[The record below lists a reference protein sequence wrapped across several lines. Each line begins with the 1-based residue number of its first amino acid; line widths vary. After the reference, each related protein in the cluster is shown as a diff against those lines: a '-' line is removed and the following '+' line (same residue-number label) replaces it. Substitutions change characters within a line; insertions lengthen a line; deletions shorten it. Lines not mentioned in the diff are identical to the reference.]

1 MFFFHDTQN
10 WPSRICC
17 QEMQQLTEQR
27 RNAKEPENPTS
38 QRTKTQL
45 RRSRG
50 NQKRNNCWTCKMDR
64 IPQPTARGRAIK
76 DHNDQRAQH
85 YLGKMET
92 LPKRKRKWLCQSE
105 HPCKWNTKTKKT
117 ELKTQTP
124 KPRVG
129 THARPL
135 DDAVL
140 KRQRLYNCVS
150 EFHPFSKTI
159 WVSWFYMIPRKLS
172 FESW

>member
-1 MFFFHDTQN
+1 
-10 WPSRICC
+10 
-17 QEMQQLTEQR
+17 MQQLEEQR

-45 RRSRG
+45 RRSRRD
-50 NQKRNNCWTCKMDR
+50 QKRSNCWTCKINR
-64 IPQPTARGRAIK
+64 IPQPPARGRPIK
-76 DHNDQRAQH
+76 DQNNQRTQH

-105 HPCKWNTKTKKT
+105 HPCTWNTKTRKT
-117 ELKTQTP
+117 EPKTQTP

-140 KRQRLYNCVS
+140 EQKFNDLRNQYNSNRNNTV
-150 EFHPFSKTI
+150 TI
-159 WVSWFYMIPRKLS
+159 DVPVCHASCHSSCHGSRGRR
-172 FESW
+172 